1 MRSST
6 LYGPVTK
13 VTAGEYFVQLA
24 NKGVDKKKKE
34 EGSEV
39 KDRRKKTGAA
49 DKSGKTGR
57 NNGRFGV

>member
-24 NKGVDKKKKE
+24 NKGVDRKKKE

-39 KDRRKKTGAA
+39 KDGRKKTGAA
-49 DKSGKTGR
+49 DKKWK
-57 NNGRFGV
+57 NG